1 MTVGSTGCEYNT
13 KHKRLKRNTP
23 YDNKET
29 NMSNKQKIRTSTVAA
44 IAVALAFITGCA
56 NNDYAGTTYSREH
69 ARAGHTVFLATI
81 VSVDTVT
88 IQGTEGVLGG
98 IGGAVLG
105 GVIGNTIGGGSGKTV
120 ATAAGAIGG
129 ALAGSQI
136 EGAVTKKTAI
146 EITVKYENG
155 TAEAIVQQP
164 GTDIF
169 QVGQAVRV
177 IVNADGTKRVRP

>member
-1 MTVGSTGCEYNT
+1 MNIKNRISTFTFAALALTV
-13 KHKRLKRNTP
+13 
-23 YDNKET
+23 
-29 NMSNKQKIRTSTVAA
+29 
-44 IAVALAFITGCA
+44 AFITGCA
-56 NNDYAGTTYSREH
+56 NQDYSGTTYSREH
-69 ARAGHTVFLATI
+69 ARQGQSVFPATI
-81 VSVDTVT
+81 VSIDNVT

-136 EGAVTKKTAI
+136 EGAVTKKSAL
-146 EITVKYENG
+146 EITVKYENEA
-155 TAEAIVQQP
+155 TEAIVQQA
-164 GTDIF
+164 GTDFF
-169 QVGQAVRV
+169 QIGQPVRV